1 MPGTTCFISLAKLIL
16 ELINSTQILI
26 KYFGGHF
33 LPSMKYLPLI
43 VLVSITFLATATLAQ
58 NKPGTQL
65 HIKKSTGEIRLD
77 GILDETDWE
86 TADVAKNWYLNF
98 PVDSAAAPYQTEAR
112 LTFDDHFLYVSFVC
126 YDDSSRDVINSLRRD
141 FDYDRNDNVGM
152 NIGPYND
159 RLNGF
164 FFVLTPAGVQMEG
177 TIATGG
183 ASEDSW
189 NIYWDNKWYSKVL
202 KYDDKWVAE
211 AKIPF
216 KSFRYKSNIN
226 EWNISF
232 DRLDKKRNHK
242 SAWVHTPIQF
252 ATGAFAYSG
261 QLHWDDPVPP
271 AHTNISLIPFV
282 AGRFDQDK
290 EVTPTKNNSEV
301 QVGFDAKVSVT
312 PSLNLDLTVN
322 PDFSQVEVDQQV
334 INLTRF
340 EFLYPERRT
349 FFLENSDLMAGAG
362 FPPARTFFSRRIGLV
377 RGNDGLYRRVPIQ
390 YGARLSGSINP
401 KWRMNV
407 LNMQTGEQKDMGLPA
422 QNYSVA
428 TIQRNFWKQSNI
440 ALTYAD
446 KESLNVGAGD
456 SLRYFHESVF
466 MKRNDDPNLSR
477 NKYNRVLT
485 GDLELLSED
494 NKWSASAYV
503 SKVFDPFK
511 SEKTGSGGIFG
522 SYTVRNFSV
531 NTGSYLID
539 KNYNA
544 EMGFVPSYRVYP
556 GQLSVFAGGGY
567 KFYPLNRS
575 VFQMGPTVN
584 FQNTYI
590 PGGSLTD
597 KQYTAGYDFRF
608 LNTTI
613 VKLSYNYIYQL
624 MTNTFNPVG
633 PTYTTFKMGEVY
645 DWHNMMLTFQS
656 NIRRLVNLN
665 FQSSYGGFYN
675 GTNFNFT
682 GQLNYRYQPYG
693 NISMRV
699 DYNDVRLKEGYGRER
714 LFLIGPRV
722 DLTFTDKLFLTTYV
736 QYNNLIENVNLNARF
751 QWRYR
756 PASDFF
762 IVYTE
767 NYFSENFGRRNR
779 ALVFKLTYWFNL

>member
-1 MPGTTCFISLAKLIL
+1 MKSLA
-16 ELINSTQILI
+16 S
-26 KYFGGHF
+26 F
-33 LPSMKYLPLI
+33 LLL
-43 VLVSITFLATATLAQ
+43 LLTFSAFAQ
-58 NKPGTQL
+58 NKPGTEV
-65 HIKKSTGEIRLD
+65 HIKRAHGEIKLD
-77 GILDETDWE
+77 GILDEADWE

-112 LTFDDHFLYVSFVC
+112 LTFDDHNLYVSFVC
-126 YDDSSRDVINSLRRD
+126 YDDKGRDMINSLRRD
-141 FDYDRNDNVGM
+141 FEYDRNDNVGL

-202 KYDDKWVAE
+202 KYDDKWIAE
-211 AKIPF
+211 AAIPF
-216 KSFRYKSNIN
+216 KSFRYKSNIK

-261 QLHWDDPVPP
+261 QLVWDDPVPP
-271 AHTNISLIPFV
+271 ARTNISFIPFV
-282 AGRFDQDK
+282 AGRATQDK
-290 EVTPTKNNSEV
+290 EATPTESHQEA
-301 QVGFDAKVSVT
+301 QIGFDAKVSVT

-349 FFLENSDLMAGAG
+349 FFLENSDLMATAG

-377 RGNDGLYRRVPIQ
+377 RGNDGLYTRVPIQ

-401 KWRMNV
+401 KWRVNV
-407 LNMQTGEQKDMGLPA
+407 MNMQTGEKKDMGLPA

-428 TIQRNFWKQSNI
+428 TIQRNFWKQSNVAI
-440 ALTYAD
+440 TYAD
-446 KESLNVGAGD
+446 KESLGVGIGD
-456 SLRYFHESVF
+456 SVDYFHETVF
-466 MKRNDDPNLSR
+466 VKRGTTRMR
-477 NKYNRVLT
+477 NKFNRVLT
-485 GDLELLSED
+485 GDIELLSYD
-494 NKWSASAYV
+494 NKWSMSGYA

-511 SEKTGSGGIFG
+511 SDKTGSGGLFG
-522 SYTVRNFSV
+522 SYNVRNFSV
-531 NTGSYLID
+531 ELGSYRVD
-539 KNYNA
+539 ENYNA
-544 EMGFVPSYRVYP
+544 EMGFVPSYGVYP
-556 GQLSVFAGGGY
+556 GQNAYFLSGLYRLYPTNKAVFMTG
-567 KFYPLNRS
+567 PS
-575 VFQMGPTVN
+575 VD
-584 FQNTYI
+584 FQNIYI
-590 PGGSLTD
+590 PGGTLTD
-597 KQYTAGYDFRF
+597 RTYTGAWDFRF
-608 LNTTI
+608 LNTTQI
-613 VKLSYNYIYQL
+613 KVSYNYVYQR
-624 MTNTFNPVG
+624 MTNTFNPVDSEK
-633 PTYTTFKMGEVY
+633 YTMFQQGEEY
-645 DWHNMMLTFQS
+645 DWHNVMVTFQS
-656 NIRRLVNLN
+656 NIRKLLN
-665 FQSSYGGFYN
+665 TTFQSSYGGFYN

-699 DYNDVRLKEGYGRER
+699 DYNDVRLKEGYGKEK
-714 LFLIGPRV
+714 LFLIGPRI

-736 QYNNLIENVNLNARF
+736 QYNNLLDNVNLNARF
-751 QWRYR
+751 QWRYK

-767 NYFSENFGRRNR
+767 NYLPGVEGLRSRNR
-779 ALVFKLTYWFNL
+779 ALVFKFTYWFNL

>member
-1 MPGTTCFISLAKLIL
+1 MKSLISFLFIV
-16 ELINSTQILI
+16 ST
-26 KYFGGHF
+26 FSAF
-33 LPSMKYLPLI
+33 PAFS
-43 VLVSITFLATATLAQ
+43 Q
-58 NKPGTQL
+58 NKPGAQV
-65 HIKKSTGEIRLD
+65 HIKRAHGEIKLD
-77 GILDETDWE
+77 GIIDEADWAA
-86 TADVAKNWYLNF
+86 ADVAKDWFLNY
-98 PVDSAAAPYQTEAR
+98 PVDSAAAPFQTEAR
-112 LTFDDHFLYVSFVC
+112 LTFDDHNLYVSYIC
-126 YDDSSRDVINSLRRD
+126 YDDPSRDVINSLRRD
-141 FDYDRNDNVGM
+141 FDYERNDNVGM

-189 NIYWDNKWYSKVL
+189 NIYWDNKWYSKVV
-202 KYDDKWVAE
+202 KYEDRWVAE
-211 AKIPF
+211 AAIPF
-216 KSFRYKSNIN
+216 KSFRYKSNIR

-252 ATGAFAYSG
+252 PTGSFAYSG
-261 QLHWDDPVPP
+261 QLIWDDPVPP
-271 AHTNISLIPFV
+271 AHTNISIIPFV
-282 AGRFDQDK
+282 AGRATQDK
-290 EVTPTKNNSEV
+290 EVNPAEDHKEL
-301 QVGFDAKVSVT
+301 QAGFDAKVSVT

-340 EFLYPERRT
+340 EFMYPERRT
-349 FFLENSDLMAGAG
+349 FFLENSDLMATAG

-377 RGNDGLYRRVPIQ
+377 KGNDGLYVRVPIQ

-407 LNMQTGEQKDMGLPA
+407 MNMQTGEKLSLGLPA

-440 ALTYAD
+440 AITYAD
-446 KESLNVGAGD
+446 KESVGVGAGD
-456 SLRYFHESVF
+456 SAKFFNETVF
-466 MKRNDDPNLSR
+466 IPNGTSLSR
-477 NKYNRVLT
+477 NRFNRVLT

-494 NKWSASAYV
+494 NKWSLSGYI

-511 SEKTGSGGIFG
+511 SDKTGSGGIFG
-522 SYTVRNFSV
+522 SYNVRNF
-531 NTGSYLID
+531 NFTLGNYNID

-556 GQLSVFAGGGY
+556 GQSSVLGSATYRMF
-567 KFYPLNRS
+567 PVNRG
-575 VFQMGPTVN
+575 VVMMGPKLEL
-584 FQNTYI
+584 QNTYI
-590 PGGSLTD
+590 PGGTLTD
-597 KQYTAGYDFRF
+597 KQYTASYEWRF
-608 LNTTI
+608 LNTTQI
-613 VKLSYNYIYQL
+613 KVAYNYIYQR
-624 MTNTFNPVG
+624 MTNTFSPIDAEK
-633 PTYTTFKMGEVY
+633 YTTFKMNEVY
-645 DWHNMMLTFQS
+645 DWSNVMITMQSNVRTLVNTTFQT
-656 NIRRLVNLN
+656 
-665 FQSSYGGFYN
+665 SYGGFYN

-693 NISMRV
+693 NVSMRV
-699 DYNDVRLKEGYGRER
+699 DYNDVRLKESYGKEK

-722 DLTFTDKLFLTTYV
+722 DLTFTDKLFLTTYL
-736 QYNNLIENVNLNARF
+736 QYNNLLDNVNLNARF
-751 QWRYR
+751 QWRYK

-767 NYFSENFGRRNR
+767 NYLPSTFGSKNR
-779 ALVFKLTYWFNL
+779 ALVFKFTYWFNL